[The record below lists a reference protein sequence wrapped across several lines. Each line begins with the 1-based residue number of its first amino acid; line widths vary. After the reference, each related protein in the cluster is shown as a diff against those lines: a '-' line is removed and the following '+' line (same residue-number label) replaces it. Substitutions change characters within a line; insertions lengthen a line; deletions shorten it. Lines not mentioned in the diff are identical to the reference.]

1 MVTSIITSYFLIGN
15 LSLFL
20 LSPIPKYPAQQY
32 PNHKFL
38 HVYYAME

>member
-1 MVTSIITSYFLIGN
+1 MVTSIIKKILLPVIFL
-15 LSLFL
+15 L